1 MVLPVRCD
9 PLAEDK
15 GIAGSIGSINSDY
28 KPEINNS
35 KDAAIASKL

>member
-1 MVLPVRCD
+1 MVLPVGCI
-9 PLAEDK
+9 PLSEGE

-28 KPEINNS
+28 KPEINDS